1 MYLAVFIFV
10 SVGCEVIHGAG
21 FDASVDFEPST
32 FMPMLGLSMNSRKL
46 LTLVLLGSSLSAPAL
61 AGIVVDGNI
70 DDWLTPGGKATWTVN
85 NPGINRAEE
94 DKTGSGAYYL
104 SPGWGGQA
112 YDAEALFATIIGD
125 KLFIALATGH
135 NPATTTNVGANVFGA
150 GDFAID
156 FGRNKSFEM
165 GINTYRVNGHASDT
179 FGDLG
184 GVYRVTDWYYGLWNA
199 AGEEAAK
206 SKTDSTPD
214 RAHPTSI
221 KDGNK
226 LGDATYAVSSAP
238 QTGYGKNLNDPHYF
252 YEMSVDLSLL
262 RAGGWDGSSPFDIH
276 WTQNCANDSISV
288 DPANYV
294 PEPGSMALLT
304 AGLLGIA
311 GIRRKK
317 LAG

>member
-1 MYLAVFIFV
+1 
-10 SVGCEVIHGAG
+10 
-21 FDASVDFEPST
+21 
-32 FMPMLGLSMNSRKL
+32 MPMLGLIMNSRKL

-61 AGIVVDGNI
+61 AGIVVDGDI

-85 NPGINRAEE
+85 NPGINRAVE
-94 DKTGSGAYYL
+94 DQTGTGAFYL

-135 NPATTTNVGANVFGA
+135 NPTITTNAGANVFGA

-165 GINTYRVNGHASDT
+165 GINTDRASGHASDT
-179 FGDLG
+179 FGVVG
-184 GVYRVTDWYYGLWNA
+184 GVYKVSEWYYGLWNT
-199 AGEEAAK
+199 AGAHQP
-206 SKTDSTPD
+206 SNPD
-214 RAHPTSI
+214 LSHPTSI
-221 KDGNK
+221 KAGS
-226 LGDATYAVSSAP
+226 LSGLATYAVSGAP
-238 QTGYGKNLNDPHYF
+238 KTGYGTNLADSHYF

-262 RAGGWDGSSPFDIH
+262 RAGGWDGFSPFDIH
-276 WTQNCANDSISV
+276 WTQNCANDAISV

>member
-1 MYLAVFIFV
+1 
-10 SVGCEVIHGAG
+10 
-21 FDASVDFEPST
+21 
-32 FMPMLGLSMNSRKL
+32 MLSRKL
-46 LTLVLLGSSLSAPAL
+46 LTIVFLGSTIATPAL

-70 DDWLTPGGKATWTVN
+70 DDWLTPGGKATWSVN
-85 NPGINRAEE
+85 NPGIHRAVE
-94 DKTGSGAYYL
+94 DQTGSGAFYL

-135 NPATTTNVGANVFGA
+135 NPTITTDSGANRFGA

-156 FGRNKSFEM
+156 FGRDKSFEM
-165 GINTYRVNGHASDT
+165 GINTRRATGSDSDK

-184 GVYRVTDWYYGLWNA
+184 GVYKVSQWYYGLWNT
-199 AGEEAAK
+199 AGNYQPA
-206 SKTDSTPD
+206 TPD
-214 RAHPTSI
+214 QAHPTSI
-221 KDGNK
+221 KAGTK
-226 LGDATYAVSSAP
+226 LGSAAYEVSSAP
-238 QTGYGKNLNDPHYF
+238 KTGYGVNPSDQHYF

-262 RAGGWDGSSPFDIH
+262 RAGGWDGSSAFDIH

-304 AGLLGIA
+304 AGLLGLA
-311 GIRRKK
+311 GMRRRKF
-317 LAG
+317 AS

>member
-1 MYLAVFIFV
+1 
-10 SVGCEVIHGAG
+10 
-21 FDASVDFEPST
+21 
-32 FMPMLGLSMNSRKL
+32 MLSRKL
-46 LTLVLLGSSLSAPAL
+46 FTIVFLGSAVATPAF

-85 NPGINRAEE
+85 NPGIHRSVE
-94 DKTGSGAYYL
+94 DQTGSGAFYL

-135 NPATTTNVGANVFGA
+135 NPTTTTNAGANVFGA

-165 GINTYRVNGHASDT
+165 GINTLRANGSAPDK

-184 GVYRVTDWYYGLWNA
+184 GVYKVSQWYYGLWNT
-199 AGEEAAK
+199 AGAYQPAN
-206 SKTDSTPD
+206 PD
-214 RAHPTSI
+214 QAHPTSI
-221 KDGNK
+221 KAGDK
-226 LGDATYAVSSAP
+226 LGSAAYAVSGAP
-238 QTGYGKNLNDPHYF
+238 KTGYGANLGDQHYF

-304 AGLLGIA
+304 AGLLGLA
-311 GIRRKK
+311 GLRRRKP
-317 LAG
+317 AR